1 MPQHA
6 SSFHLTYSL
15 PFPTRRR
22 LPGFPQSAFQATEQ
36 AIPGAQVAISIGAM
50 RGVVAAGHP
59 MTAQAGANVLRE
71 GGNAVDAAV
80 AAALMSFVSESPLTG
95 PGAGGFM
102 LLHTASGENHLLDF
116 FVAAPG
122 RGPTPIEPA
131 ALTPIRVYWNEEA
144 FQVFNIGASSCG
156 VYGTPKG
163 LAEALDRFGSVPL
176 SALVEAPARAAR
188 EGVEVTEVQE
198 YLLKILAPIMGAEPE
213 GRAIYHPEGRA
224 LRAGERVRLPEVA
237 DLLERLGAE
246 GPEFLYAG
254 DVAATVSDWV
264 LERGGLITRDDLAS
278 YEVLEREPAR
288 AHYRGR
294 EMITN
299 PPPSSGGILIAYAL
313 DLLERIERPGD
324 LRALVEVMDRVN
336 RARTAEFVTGLHAEG
351 YLERFLAKEALESA
365 ASELHSR
372 LGSTTHIAVLDSD
385 GACASVT
392 CSNGSCSGVIVPG
405 TGLHLNNM
413 LGEEDLNPQ
422 GYHRHT
428 PGRRIPSMMAPT
440 VVLRDGMPEVALGSA
455 GANRIRSAI
464 LQTILNVVDGGMPA
478 QEAVERPR
486 VHFEAGLVEAEPG
499 VDPTALDSL
508 ERDGWKVERWRER
521 NLYFGGVQAVAR
533 DPQTGELSG
542 GGDPRR
548 GGVAVLVA

>member
-1 MPQHA
+1 
-6 SSFHLTYSL
+6 LT
-15 PFPTRRR
+15 
-22 LPGFPQSAFQATEQ
+22 AE
-36 AIPGAQVAISIGAM
+36 
-50 RGVVAAGHP
+50 
-59 MTAQAGANVLRE
+59 AGARILRE

-80 AAALMSFVSESPLTG
+80 GAVLMSFVTESPLTG

-102 LLHTASGENHLLDF
+102 LLHTASGEDHLLDF

-122 RGPTPIEPA
+122 KGLDRLEPA
-131 ALTPIRVYWNEEA
+131 ALTPIRVYWHEDA

-163 LAEALDRFGSVPL
+163 LAEALDRFGSMPL
-176 SALVEAPARAAR
+176 AALVDEPARVAR
-188 EGVEVTEVQE
+188 EGVEVSEIQE
-198 YLLKILAPIMGAEPE
+198 YLLKILDPIMNAEPE
-213 GRAIYHPEGRA
+213 GRAIYQLDGRA
-224 LRAGERVRLPEVA
+224 LRAGDIVRMPEVA

-246 GPEFLYAG
+246 GPDFLYTG
-254 DVAATVSDWV
+254 DVAAAVSDWV
-264 LERGGLITRDDLAS
+264 LERGGLITRQDLAE
-278 YEVLEREPAR
+278 YDVVEREAAR

-294 EMITN
+294 DVITN

-313 DLLERIERPGD
+313 DLLERLGRPGD

-336 RARTAEFVTGLHAEG
+336 RARTEEFVMGLQSEG
-351 YLERFLAKEALESA
+351 YLERFMAKEALESA
-365 ASELHSR
+365 ATELHSR
-372 LGSTTHIAVLDSD
+372 LGSTTHIAVLDSE

-405 TGLHLNNM
+405 TGVHLNNM

-464 LQTILNVVDGGMPA
+464 LQTLLNVVDGGMPA
-478 QEAVERPR
+478 REAVERPR
-486 VHFEAGLVEAEPG
+486 VHFEAGLLEAEPG
-499 VDPTALDSL
+499 VDAATLDAL
-508 ERDGWKVERWRER
+508 ERDGWKIERWHER

-533 DPQTGELSG
+533 DPETGELSG

-548 GGVAVLVA
+548 GGVAVLVK